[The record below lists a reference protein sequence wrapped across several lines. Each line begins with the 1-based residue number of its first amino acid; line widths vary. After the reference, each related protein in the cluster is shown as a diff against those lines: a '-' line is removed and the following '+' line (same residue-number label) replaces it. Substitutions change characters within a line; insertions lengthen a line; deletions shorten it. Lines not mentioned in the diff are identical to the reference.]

1 MKKRI
6 LILAV
11 IITGILFPMAS
22 ISKYSSVYNAVFS
35 QMFRSLGAHVF
46 LHSVLFIALG
56 MCLIGIFPNQ
66 ATWKL
71 ALLILVVNLLISVG
85 QESFQALSINSLRVA
100 DTLFDL
106 GVDTTAT
113 LGLIAALILY
123 RRWQKS
129 AQGIRPRL

>member
-22 ISKYSSVYNAVFS
+22 ISKYSSVYSAVFS
-35 QMFRSLGAHVF
+35 QMFRSLGAHIF

-66 ATWKL
+66 PTWKL

-106 GVDTTAT
+106 GVDTSAT

-123 RRWQKS
+123 RRWQKG
-129 AQGIRPRL
+129 AQGKQTHL